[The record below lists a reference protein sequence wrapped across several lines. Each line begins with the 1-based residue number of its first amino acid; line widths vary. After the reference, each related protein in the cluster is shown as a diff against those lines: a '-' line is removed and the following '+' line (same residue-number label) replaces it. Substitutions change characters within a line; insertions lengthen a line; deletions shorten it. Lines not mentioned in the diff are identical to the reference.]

1 MRRNALF
8 GIVCACSL
16 AAGAVQADPTAAAQ
30 LAPASTVAPGPRSVR
45 QASLYADTNA
55 RSVGDILTVAIIE
68 RSSAS
73 NNTRISTSRN
83 TKLDAKGG
91 PGTGALDFIPD
102 FGMSAETSRDHQGT
116 GELSREGRLTARMA
130 VTVTEVKPNGDLVI
144 AGEREVQVNDE
155 KDLLQLSGV
164 VRPIDI
170 RDGNVV
176 FSTDIANAKILSRG
190 KGQITNG
197 TKPNLFARLLGWLF

>member
-197 TKPNLFARLLGWLF
+197 TKPNVFARLLGWLF

>member
-16 AAGAVQADPTAAAQ
+16 AAGAVQAETTAAAP
-30 LAPASTVAPGPRSVR
+30 LAPASAAAPGPRSVR

-73 NNTRISTSRN
+73 NNTRISTRRD
-83 TKLDAKGG
+83 TKFEAKGG

-197 TKPNLFARLLGWLF
+197 TKPNVFARLLGWLF